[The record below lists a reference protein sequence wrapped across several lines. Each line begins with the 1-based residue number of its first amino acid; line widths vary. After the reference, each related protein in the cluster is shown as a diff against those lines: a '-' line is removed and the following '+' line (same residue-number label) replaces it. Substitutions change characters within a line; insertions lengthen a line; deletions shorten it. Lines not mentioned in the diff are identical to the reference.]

1 MLTLQHLAH
10 QCNGKT
16 LLADLG
22 VTLLPGALV
31 RLEGENGSG
40 KSLLLAKIAGQAGC
54 ARGSVLFAGEE
65 SRGDKEFFADLLYL
79 GEDQTDLA
87 PRQKVAKQLKIWT
100 KKGQGD
106 ASLIPAAAHYFGLTP
121 WKETPVK
128 HLSTGW
134 RQRLRLARLMLQ
146 PAAIWLLDRPF
157 YALDEAGRRQLEN
170 LIVSRC
176 KQNGIV
182 IFTHNGETRLNPHG
196 RLEV

>member
-22 VTLLPGALV
+22 VTLLPGALL
-31 RLEGENGSG
+31 RLEGGSGCG
-40 KSLLLAKIAGQAGC
+40 KSLLLAKIAGQAEC
-54 ARGSVLFAGEE
+54 ARDSVIFAGQET
-65 SRGDKEFFADLLYL
+65 RGDKEFFADLLYL
-79 GEDQTDLA
+79 AEGQGDL
-87 PRQKVAKQLKIWT
+87 PLRRKVARQLAVWT

-121 WKETPVK
+121 WMEMPVRA
-128 HLSTGW
+128 LSAGW

-146 PAAIWLLDRPF
+146 PAALWLLDRPF
-157 YALDEAGRRQLEN
+157 YALDEAGRWQLEN
-170 LIVSRC
+170 LIASRC

-182 IFTHNGETRLNPHG
+182 IFTHDGETRLNPHG
-196 RLEV
+196 RLEI